1 MSRRLAV
8 RIVVPFAAA
17 AAFAAAIASS
27 GSAQAPSARTITLL
41 ELSNKTRLTYVDN
54 AKHGPSAGD
63 IIDFIIPVVDPATRK
78 RLGDASA
85 TCSVLRFRKSSEP
98 TQICHGIFT
107 LADGAIVVSGL
118 LGPKGVQFAVVGGTG
133 AYAGAR
139 GTMTSTDH
147 KTTTTD
153 VITLLP

>member
-8 RIVVPFAAA
+8 RIAVPFAAA

-27 GSAQAPSARTITLL
+27 GNAQAPKARTITLV
-41 ELSNKTRLTYVDN
+41 ELTSKTHLAYVDN
-54 AKHGPSAGD
+54 TKHGPSAGD
-63 IIDFIIPVVDPATRK
+63 IIDFVIPVADPATGK

-85 TCSVLRFRKSSEP
+85 TCSVVRARKSSEP
-98 TQICHGIFT
+98 TQICQGIFR
-107 LADGAIVVSGL
+107 LADGAIAVSGK
-118 LGPKGVQFAVVGGTG
+118 LGPKDVQFAVVGGTG